1 MRKNLI
7 ESLSDTEY
15 IGSVYHNKDDWHFR
29 SLLLVQLENRN
40 TPLRLIKFKN
50 DNQAVLK
57 FFDDKINDD
66 TEEEKMSKHW
76 V

>member
-15 IGSVYHNKDDWHFR
+15 IGSVYHNKDDLHFR
-29 SLLLVQLENRN
+29 SLLLVPLENRKIS
-40 TPLRLIKFKN
+40 LRLIKFKT

-57 FFDDKINDD
+57 FDDKID
-66 TEEEKMSKHW
+66 ESIE
-76 V
+76 